1 MGGIPR
7 RIGFLLCLLGF
18 LACIFLLITGD
29 GILDRQVFGDATFPL
44 GTLIAWGAYLS
55 LSFGIYFS
63 YPAILYPLSG
73 FERFLKAGWL
83 ALTLLSILWPAFA
96 YGLSGNWAFAFV
108 SDDGFRGSTSAM
120 WAFVYISAG
129 LGISLLL
136 WPLLIAANLFFR
148 GQRP

>member
-1 MGGIPR
+1 M
-7 RIGFLLCLLGF
+7 LCLLGF

-29 GILDRQVFGDATFPL
+29 EILDRQVFGDATFPL

-83 ALTLLSILWPAFA
+83 ALTLLSILWPVIA
-96 YGLSGNWAFAFV
+96 YGLSGNWAFTFA
-108 SDDGFRGSTSAM
+108 SDAGFQGSNAAM
-120 WAFVYISAG
+120 WVFVYLSAG
-129 LGISLLL
+129 LAISLLF
-136 WPLLIAANLFFR
+136 WPLLIVANVFVR
-148 GQRP
+148 GQNP